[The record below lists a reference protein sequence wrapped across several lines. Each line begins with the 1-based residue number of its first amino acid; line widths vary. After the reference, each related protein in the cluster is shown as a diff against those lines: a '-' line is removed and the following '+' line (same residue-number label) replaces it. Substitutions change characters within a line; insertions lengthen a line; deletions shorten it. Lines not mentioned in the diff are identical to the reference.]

1 MCILIPPDLN
11 PMVWIFRLVR
21 PLLFSELSTAS
32 STQGKCYPRSFT
44 LPFWASIAPPLLLDL
59 LGLGWRTEGLRA
71 DSPRSTKQHL
81 NVLRWLPE
89 VSAPKENVWAPIS
102 SSDTA
107 AVIEWLVQQSE
118 LNLTA
123 PTVTGINGTWQNS
136 VILVEAMMPNKTDVL
151 PYLDGSAPAPER
163 CAHVLLSNR
172 ASETPTYQDI
182 LVGPLPLDNATAKYF
197 PLEFRFTRKTE
208 GKVRNLDADGP
219 VATAEW
225 LNPIGRSIEDIAMDL
240 WGGTLSGYANDTMRL
255 GSTDPVWQGEDGTVK
270 RWYGVSRKPS
280 SMFDTGSIMSAG
292 LYVKSDVTGRD
303 PSKWKL
309 EGWYYNGVFYKTTE
323 AFRTAYFSPGFE
335 KIGRE
340 ADGPWAWTE
349 RQVDVERQYV
359 EWMDFSFYLGFTR
372 DTGLAFYDVK
382 YKGERIMY
390 ELGLQEALAHYAGS
404 DPWSSHIAY
413 LDSYYGFGTNTYEL
427 VKGYDCPQY
436 ATYLNSSYYARE
448 QTHTHTDSICLF
460 EFDADGPIQRHTTN
474 GWVTVSKNVAF
485 VVRAVA
491 TVGNY
496 DYTFSY
502 TFALD
507 GSVAVDVRASGYI
520 SGAFEAQN
528 GGFGYQIHKGL
539 NGAMHD
545 HVLNFKADLD
555 VLGTANSVL
564 ITKNKPISRTYPW
577 SDGEVVNTM
586 ELERTYIS
594 NEDEGRFNWEPNGQ
608 GQVVVINKDQKNQ
621 QGEYRGWRVLPSTR
635 GSHLSIINSTI
646 MRNTAHF
653 AEYDVSISRAKDSE
667 PRATH
672 PYGNQDTRD
681 PPVDFAKFFDG
692 ESLEQEDIVLWV
704 NLGMH
709 HIPHT
714 GDLPNTV
721 MTAAQAG
728 IKFVPSNYFDGDQ
741 SIRSRSQVRINYN
754 TGKVSSLTKAGR
766 DPICESTLM
775 AYAGDSVINKYPY
788 DPTNVFYDMAGLH

>member
-1 MCILIPPDLN
+1 M
-11 PMVWIFRLVR
+11 
-21 PLLFSELSTAS
+21 
-32 STQGKCYPRSFT
+32 
-44 LPFWASIAPPLLLDL
+44 LPKFIYAAL
-59 LGLGWRTEGLRA
+59 LG
-71 DSPRSTKQHL
+71 QHCTVSASRL
-81 NVLRWLPE
+81 AGSWLENRRLTSRQSAVNNQTTTPQCSS
-89 VSAPKENVWAPIS
+89 VAPGVTAPKENVWAPIS

-107 AVIEWLVQQSE
+107 AVIEWLVQQPE
-118 LNLTA
+118 LKLTV
-123 PTVTGINGTWQNS
+123 PTVNGINGTWQNS

-163 CAHVLLSNR
+163 YAHVLLSNR
-172 ASETPTYQDI
+172 ASETPTYEDI

-197 PLEFRFTRKTE
+197 PLEFPFTRKTE

-219 VATAEW
+219 VVQEKW
-225 LNPIGRSIEDIAMDL
+225 LHPIGRSIEDIAMDL
-240 WGGTLSGYANDTMRL
+240 WGGTLSGYANDTMRI

-280 SMFDTGSIMSAG
+280 GMFDTGSIMSAG
-292 LYVKSDVTGRD
+292 LYMKSDVTGRD

-309 EGWYYNGVFYKTTE
+309 EGWYYNGVFYESTE
-323 AFRTAYFSPGFE
+323 AFRAAYFSPGFE

-340 ADGPWAWTE
+340 PDAQWAWTE
-349 RQVDVERQYV
+349 RQGDPYPGDDTPAPMAVAAGPPRHKVDVARQYV

-382 YKGERIMY
+382 YKGERILY

-413 LDSYYGFGTNTYEL
+413 LDSYYGFGSNTYEL

-436 ATYLNSSYYARE
+436 ATYLNASYYAHE

-474 GWVTVSKNVAF
+474 GWVTVSKNVEF
-485 VVRAVA
+485 IVRAVA

-520 SGAFEAQN
+520 SGAFEAKN
-528 GGFGYQIHKGL
+528 DGFGYKIHNGL

-555 VLGTANSVL
+555 VLGTANSVQL
-564 ITKNKPISRTYPW
+564 VKNKPISRTYPW

-586 ELERTYIS
+586 ELERTFIS
-594 NEDEGRFNWEPNGQ
+594 NEDQGRFNWEPNGQ
-608 GQVVVINKDQKNQ
+608 GQVVVVNKDQKNQ
-621 QGEYRGWRVLPSTR
+621 WGEYRGWRVLPSTP
-635 GSHLSIINSTI
+635 GSHLSIINSTV

-672 PYGNQDTRD
+672 PYGNQDTRN
-681 PPVDFAKFFDG
+681 PPIDFAKFFDG
-692 ESLEQEDIVLWV
+692 ESLDQEDIVLWV

-709 HIPHT
+709 HVPHS

-721 MTAAQAG
+721 MTAARAG
-728 IKFVPSNYFDGDQ
+728 MKFVPSNYFDGDQ
-741 SIRSRSQVRINYN
+741 SIRSRSQVRINYDK
-754 TGKVSSLTKAGR
+754 GKVSSLTKAGR

-788 DPTNVFYDMAGLH
+788 DPTNVFYEMDGLH

>member
-1 MCILIPPDLN
+1 MLPK
-11 PMVWIFRLVR
+11 
-21 PLLFSELSTAS
+21 LLYAALLGQHCTAS
-32 STQGKCYPRSFT
+32 
-44 LPFWASIAPPLLLDL
+44 ASRLAGSWLENRRLTSRQSAVANQTAPQCSSVAPAA
-59 LGLGWRTEGLRA
+59 T
-71 DSPRSTKQHL
+71 
-81 NVLRWLPE
+81 
-89 VSAPKENVWAPIS
+89 APKENVWASLS

-107 AVIEWLVQQSE
+107 AVIEWLVQQTE

-123 PTVTGINGTWQNS
+123 PTVNGLGGAWQNS
-136 VILVEAMMPNKTDVL
+136 VILVEAMMPNKTAVL

-163 CAHVLLSNR
+163 YAHVLLSNR
-172 ASETPTYQDI
+172 ASEKPTYEDI

-197 PLEFRFTRKTE
+197 PLEFPFTRKTE

-219 VATAEW
+219 VAQAAW
-225 LNPIGRSIEDIAMDL
+225 LHPIGRSIEDIAMDL
-240 WGGTLSGYANDTMRL
+240 WGGTLSGYENDTMRL
-255 GSTDPVWQGEDGTVK
+255 GSTDPIWQGEDGTVK
-270 RWYGVSRKPS
+270 RWYGVSRMPS
-280 SMFDTGSIMSAG
+280 SLYDTGSIMSAG

-309 EGWYYNGVFYKTTE
+309 EGWYYNGVFYETTE

-335 KIGRE
+335 KIGRDP
-340 ADGPWAWTE
+340 DGQWAWTE
-349 RQVDVERQYV
+349 RQGDPYPGDETPPPMAVAAGPPRHKVDVERQYV

-372 DTGLAFYDVK
+372 DTGLAFYDIK
-382 YKGERIMY
+382 FKGERIMY

-436 ATYLNSSYYARE
+436 ATYLNTSYYARE
-448 QTHTHTDSICLF
+448 QTHTHTDSVCLF
-460 EFDADGPIQRHTTN
+460 EFDGDGPIQRHTTN
-474 GWVTVSKNVAF
+474 GWVTVSKNVGF
-485 VVRAVA
+485 IVRAVA

-528 GGFGYQIHKGL
+528 GGFGYKIHAGL

-555 VLGTANSVL
+555 VLGTANTVQL
-564 ITKNKPISRTYPW
+564 VKNKPISRTYPW

-594 NEDEGRFNWEPNGQ
+594 NEDEGRFNWAPNGQ
-608 GQVVVINKDQKNQ
+608 GQVVVVNKDQKNSW
-621 QGEYRGWRVLPSTR
+621 GEYRGWRVLPSTP
-635 GSHLSIINSTI
+635 GSHLSIINSTV

-653 AEYDVSISRAKDSE
+653 AEYDVSISRAKDTE

-672 PYGNQDTRD
+672 PYGNQDTRE
-681 PPVDFAKFFDG
+681 PPIDFAKFFDG

-709 HIPHT
+709 HIPHS

-721 MTAAQAG
+721 MTAAFAG

-741 SIRSRSQVRINYN
+741 SIRSRSQVRVNYDK
-754 TGKVSSLTKAGR
+754 GKVSSLTKAGR
-766 DPICESTLM
+766 DPICEATLM
-775 AYAGDSVINKYPY
+775 SYAGDSVINKYPY
-788 DPTNVFYDMAGLH
+788 DPTNVFYEMAGLH